1 LSQCNDKETDMPR
14 ESVKK
19 RSKNVAAKAPRRT
32 KKETVLALL
41 RRKTGASIKELA
53 AATGWQAHSVRGF
66 LSGTVK
72 KKLGL
77 TLASK
82 KLNDASRRY
91 FVRGR
96 S

>member
-14 ESVKK
+14 KSIKK
-19 RSKNVAAKAPRRT
+19 RSKNTAAKALRRT
-32 KKETVLALL
+32 KKATVLALL
-41 RRKTGASIKELA
+41 RRKTGATIKDLM

-66 LSGTVK
+66 LSGTVR

-77 TLASK
+77 TLASE
-82 KLNDASRRY
+82 KLNDANRRY
-91 FVRGR
+91 YVRGR

>member
-1 LSQCNDKETDMPR
+1 MPR
-14 ESVKK
+14 KSIKK
-19 RSKNVAAKAPRRT
+19 RSKNTAAKAPRRT
-32 KKETVLALL
+32 KKDAVLALL
-41 RRKTGASIKELA
+41 RRKTGATIKELA

-77 TLASK
+77 TLASE

-91 FVRGR
+91 YVRGR